1 MDFLQQNWHW
11 AALAAFTSAALIFDL
26 LKNRPGGASLSPL
39 EATMKINR
47 DDALVLDV
55 RTQDEFSR
63 GHIAGARNVPMVD
76 LERRLAEFDKLKSK
90 PVILCCQSGARSQSA
105 GEILRKAGFDQVFNL
120 HGGLQEWERAGQP
133 VSRKRK

>member
-11 AALAAFTSAALIFDL
+11 AALAAFTSAVLVFDL
-26 LKNRPGGASLSPL
+26 LKNRQGGTSLSAM
-39 EATMKINR
+39 EATLKINR

-55 RTQDEFSR
+55 RTPDEFSR
-63 GHIAGARNVPMVD
+63 GHIAGARNVPMGD
-76 LERRLAEFDKLKSK
+76 LERRLTEFDKQKAK
-90 PVILCCQSGARSQSA
+90 PVILCCQSGARSQNA
-105 GEILRKAGFDQVFNL
+105 ADTLRKAGFEQVFNL